1 MSGRRPEHGQ
11 NFLRS
16 RRLARQLLAKTSIS
30 SDDLVLD
37 IGAGRGA
44 LTEPLAER
52 CRRVVAYEI
61 DARHFRHLKGRFRD
75 SPNVTLVQADFLKC
89 ELPRGPYKACASLP
103 FNITADVVAKLT
115 SGLDPPQDAYLVV
128 QREAAERFMVDRRQ
142 RITLVACL
150 LYPRW
155 HVRVLAHIPATAFRP
170 SPAVDAVLL
179 HLRLRL
185 NPLTSARDHALYR
198 DLVTQGFVG
207 GESVRASLRPLLTTR
222 QRRRIACDLKLE
234 LDQSPSAVRPEQWM
248 GLTRFVS
255 EHGGEVNLHRIRG
268 AHARLRKR
276 QRRLRKWHRTR

>member
-30 SDDLVLD
+30 SDDLVLE

-61 DARHFRHLKGRFRD
+61 DPRLFRHLMGRFRD
-75 SPNVTLVQADFLKC
+75 SPNVTLVQSDFLKC
-89 ELPRGPYKACASLP
+89 ELPRGLYKVCASLP

-128 QREAAERFMVDRRQ
+128 QREAAERFMLDCCQ
-142 RITLVACL
+142 RSTLAACL

-155 HVRVLAHIPATAFRP
+155 CVRALANIPATAFLP
-170 SPAVDAVLL
+170 SPAVDAALL
-179 HLRLRL
+179 HLRLRPH
-185 NPLTSARDHALYR
+185 PLIAPRDHALFR
-198 DLVTQGFVG
+198 DLVTQGFVSG
-207 GESVRASLRPLLTTR
+207 ASVRAALRPLLTTR
-222 QRRRIACDLKLE
+222 QLRRISPRLE
-234 LDQSPSAVRPEQWM
+234 A
-248 GLTRFVS
+248 
-255 EHGGEVNLHRIRG
+255 
-268 AHARLRKR
+268 
-276 QRRLRKWHRTR
+276 RTRPVAVGSAS

>member
-1 MSGRRPEHGQ
+1 MSGRRPEDGQ

-61 DARHFRHLKGRFRD
+61 DPRLFRHLKGRFRD

-89 ELPRGPYKACASLP
+89 ELPRGPYKVCASLP
-103 FNITADVVAKLT
+103 FNITADAVAKLT

-128 QREAAERFMVDRRQ
+128 QREAAERFMVDHRQ

-155 HVRVLAHIPATAFRP
+155 RVRALANIPATAFLPLARCGCRAAPPEASASSLDRSARP
-170 SPAVDAVLL
+170 RLVSRPRDSGLRWRRIRESSPASPAHHAAAASDLPRLEARARPITVGSAPFAVGRPDA
-179 HLRLRL
+179 
-185 NPLTSARDHALYR
+185 P
-198 DLVTQGFVG
+198 
-207 GESVRASLRPLLTTR
+207 R
-222 QRRRIACDLKLE
+222 QRTPR
-234 LDQSPSAVRPEQWM
+234 
-248 GLTRFVS
+248 
-255 EHGGEVNLHRIRG
+255 
-268 AHARLRKR
+268 
-276 QRRLRKWHRTR
+276 